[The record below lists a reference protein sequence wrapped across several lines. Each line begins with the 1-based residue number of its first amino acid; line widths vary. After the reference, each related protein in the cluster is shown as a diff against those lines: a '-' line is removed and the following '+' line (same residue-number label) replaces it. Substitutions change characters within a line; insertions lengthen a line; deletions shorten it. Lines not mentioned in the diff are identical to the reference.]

1 MSYLWTSEAVSKGHP
16 DKVADQI
23 ADAVL
28 DAYLELN
35 PLNRVGCEVT
45 CCKNLILV
53 TGEVSESRRLD
64 VDPIVK
70 RTLTRIGYDRPEH
83 SFDVHDTLIVNAINS
98 QSVEIANA
106 VAKESGDI
114 GAGDQGLMFGY
125 ACDET
130 PSFMPLAHHLS
141 FELVKALEAEIRRHR
156 RESTWDSV
164 LLPDAK
170 TQVTLSLDDDGN
182 PEFIHTVLISTQHR
196 PDTPIEEI
204 CALVKSLATSVL
216 EKSPYYD
223 EKKIN
228 WLLNPAGAWSK
239 GGPAADTGLSGRKIV
254 VDNYG
259 ADCPIGGGSFSGK
272 DPTKVDRSAAYA
284 ARHIAKNIVAAKLA
298 KCCQVQL
305 AYAIGVVEPVSV
317 RVQTFGTSP
326 IPDQRLTEMVQAFVP
341 LSPQAIIDRLDLQRP
356 IYSATAAGGH
366 FGRPEFPWEQLDLAE
381 SFRGLVGVS
390 PNS

>member
-35 PLNRVGCEVT
+35 PLNRVACEVT

-64 VDPIVK
+64 IDPIVK
-70 RTLTRIGYDRPEH
+70 RTLTHIGYDRPEH
-83 SFDVHDTLIVNAINS
+83 SFNVHDTLILNAINS
-98 QSVEIANA
+98 QSLEIAKA
-106 VAKESGDI
+106 VAKDSGEI

-141 FELVKALEAEIRRHR
+141 FELVQALESEIKRHR
-156 RESTWDSV
+156 SGDHWESL

-170 TQVTLSLDDDGN
+170 TQVTLSLDDDGR

-196 PDTPIEEI
+196 SDAPIAEVR
-204 CALVKSLATSVL
+204 ALTQSLATAVL
-216 EKSPYYD
+216 EKSPYFD
-223 EKKIN
+223 AKRVH

-298 KCCQVQL
+298 KRCQVQV
-305 AYAIGVVEPVSV
+305 AYAIGVTDPISM

-326 IPDQRLTEMVQAFVP
+326 LFDRQLTEMVQAYVP
-341 LSPQAIIDRLDLQRP
+341 LSPQAIIDRLDLRRP

-366 FGRPEFPWEQLDLAE
+366 FGRPELPWEQLDLAE
-381 SFRGLVGVS
+381 TFL
-390 PNS
+390 NSRLLD